1 MTESKNKKEKT
12 KKSLV
17 IRIIS
22 YSISIL
28 CLIACILITV
38 EVIQANRESRPP
50 RVFGLSVSHVPTSS
64 MEPTINAGEYVLYSK
79 ASFSDVDVGDI
90 IVYKSASGIY
100 IIHRIIE
107 KNEDYLLTKG
117 DNNAVADTEKI
128 TSGMVYGKYIMTIGI
143 LSIFSGGISKN
154 FIFFALILIFIAM
167 IAMQVISIILKSKTE
182 KLNKTSEVE
191 RNLLIEELKKQILE
205 EELEKIRKNKNDT
218 D

>member
-1 MTESKNKKEKT
+1 MTEFNKKKEKT

-17 IRIIS
+17 VRIIS

-28 CLIACILITV
+28 CLITCIFITV
-38 EVIQANRESRPP
+38 EVIQANREGRPP

-64 MEPTINAGEYVLYSK
+64 MEPTIQAGEYVLYSK
-79 ASFSDVDVGDI
+79 ASFSDVEVGDI

-107 KNEDYLLTKG
+107 KSEEYLITKG
-117 DNNAVADTEKI
+117 DNNTVADTEKI

-143 LSIFSGGISKN
+143 LSVFSGGISKN
-154 FIFFALILIFIAM
+154 LIFFVLILIFIAM
-167 IAMQVISIILKSKTE
+167 IAMQVVSIVLKSKTE
-182 KLNKTSEVE
+182 KLNKNSEIE
-191 RNLLIEELKKQILE
+191 RKLLMEELKKQILE
-205 EELEKIRKNKNDT
+205 EELEKLKKNKNDT